1 MLIEIAIHSLS
12 EAKMVKRFLGEWNF
26 FSFPISQKSLL
37 SGGINVF
44 VLLHLSAVIIHFKVD
59 VSILLAGSVV
69 DSFSSHVSI
78 SYTHNHMLK
87 S

>member
-1 MLIEIAIHSLS
+1 MLIEIAIHSLFGA
-12 EAKMVKRFLGEWNF
+12 EMVKRFLGEWNF

-59 VSILLAGSVV
+59 VSILLAGSV
-69 DSFSSHVSI
+69 DMKKANVS
-78 SYTHNHMLK
+78 
-87 S
+87 